1 MDHLRVGDSER
12 DAATAALSEHYAA
25 GRLTKEEFD
34 ERSDAAWSA
43 RTRHDL
49 DVLFVD
55 LPGRPAAAPVRR
67 PQRARAPWRAV
78 LLPVAVVL
86 VVLTVITH
94 LPLILFGLLVWF
106 CLSRFVLHRH
116 GHRRPTRD
124 VTRSRW

>member
-1 MDHLRVGDSER
+1 MDNLRVGDSER

-49 DVLFVD
+49 DQLFVD
-55 LPGRPAAAPVRR
+55 LPGTPAPAPVRR
-67 PQRARAPWRAV
+67 PQRAGSRWRGV
-78 LLPVAVVL
+78 LVPVAVVL

-94 LPLILFGLLVWF
+94 LPLILFGLFVWF
-106 CLSRFVLHRH
+106 CLSRFVWH
-116 GHRRPTRD
+116 GHRHHPARD
-124 VTRSRW
+124 FTRSRW